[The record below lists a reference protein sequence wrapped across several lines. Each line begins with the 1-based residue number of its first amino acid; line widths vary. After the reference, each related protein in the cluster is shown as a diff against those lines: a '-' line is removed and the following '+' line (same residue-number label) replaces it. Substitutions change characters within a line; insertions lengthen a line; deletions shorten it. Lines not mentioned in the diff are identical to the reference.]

1 VPFARDQRLPPF
13 CGHATLLARRVAYTA
28 MSRAVPTPGEAVAK
42 MRRVMSERHG
52 FVLDSGWYA
61 EVHVGKKACTV
72 RKQTV
77 A

>member
-1 VPFARDQRLPPF
+1 
-13 CGHATLLARRVAYTA
+13 